1 MFMLQIHQRR
11 KFWGISSLLEMGGF
25 AYVMAISSLV
35 LTDRDPFPTGFNLE
49 EEEVAE

>member
-1 MFMLQIHQRR
+1 MLQTRQRR
-11 KFWGISSLLEMGGF
+11 RFWGIPSLLEVRGS

-35 LTDRDPFPTGFNLE
+35 LTDHDPFPTGFNLE